1 MTDSGAP
8 DRALPFMLEGTNV
21 RGRIV
26 YLHRIADTII
36 ARHLYPA
43 IIKRLLAETMV
54 IASMLSTNLKH
65 EGMLTIQ
72 MKGEGPVTLVVVD
85 VVHGGG
91 LRGYA
96 ELADGAAAQLETMPN
111 ADLQA
116 LFGAK
121 GYLAITLEPGE
132 GLQRYQ
138 GVVAL
143 EGASIANAVEAYF
156 THSQQI
162 DVAFKI
168 ATETV
173 GEHIRTGGMM
183 IERMPEE
190 GGIAAS
196 HDDADD
202 AWRYAQAMLMT
213 LKNEELTDP
222 MLPQETVLERLY
234 HEQGIVVYEAKVF
247 SGGCRC
253 SRERIHNLLM
263 SMSDIERAEMLVD
276 GTASVHCQFCNT
288 TQDFTGAE
296 LGLKAH

>member
-1 MTDSGAP
+1 MTDSNAP

-26 YLHRIADTII
+26 YLHAVADAII
-36 ARHLYPA
+36 ARHNYPA
-43 IIKRLLAETMV
+43 AIKHLLAETMV

-72 MKGEGPVTLVVVD
+72 MKGEGPVNLAVVD

-96 ELADGAAAQLETMPN
+96 ELAEGAAAQLEALST
-111 ADLQA
+111 ADLQT
-116 LFGAK
+116 LFGQK

-143 EGASIANAVEAYF
+143 EGAGIAHAVEAYF

-173 GEHIRTGGMM
+173 DGHIRTGGMM

-190 GGIAAS
+190 GGIAAT
-196 HDDADD
+196 HEDADD

-234 HEQGIVVYEAKVF
+234 HEQGIVVYAPKEFNA
-247 SGGCRC
+247 GCRC

-263 SMSDIERAEMLVD
+263 SMSDVERADMLVD

-288 TQDFTGAE
+288 TQNFTGEE

>member
-1 MTDSGAP
+1 MNTAIPADS
-8 DRALPFMLEGTNV
+8 ALPFMIEGTNV

-26 YLHRIADTII
+26 YLHTLADTII
-36 ARHLYPA
+36 HRHDYPPA
-43 IIKRLLAETMV
+43 VAALLAETLV
-54 IASMLSTNLKH
+54 IAAMLSTNLKH

-72 MKGEGPVTLVVVD
+72 MKGEGPVNLVVVD

-96 ELADGAAAQLETMPN
+96 ELAEDGAIKLGNMTHAN
-111 ADLQA
+111 LQT
-116 LFGAK
+116 LFGEK

-143 EGASIANAVEAYF
+143 EGEYIRDAVEAYF

-162 DVAFKI
+162 DVAFKL
-168 ATETV
+168 ASKQTEGRLYV
-173 GEHIRTGGMM
+173 GGMM

-190 GGIAAS
+190 GGIAIAN
-196 HDDADD
+196 DDADD
-202 AWRYAQAMLMT
+202 AWRYGKAMLMT
-213 LKNEELTDP
+213 LKDEELCDP
-222 MLPQETVLERLY
+222 ELSQETVLERLY
-234 HEQGIVVYEAKVF
+234 HEQGIMVYAPKVF
-247 SGGCRC
+247 HAGCRC

-263 SMSDIERAEMLVD
+263 SMSDVERAEMLVD

-288 TQDFTGAE
+288 TQNFTGAE
-296 LGLKAH
+296 LGLKSH

>member
-1 MTDSGAP
+1 MTDSNAP

-26 YLHRIADTII
+26 YLHAVADAII
-36 ARHLYPA
+36 ARHSYPA
-43 IIKRLLAETMV
+43 IIQRLLAETMV

-91 LRGYA
+91 LRAYA
-96 ELADGAAAQLETMPN
+96 ELAEGGAAQLEALAH
-111 ADLQA
+111 ADLQT

-143 EGASIANAVEAYF
+143 EGAGITNAVEAYF

-173 GEHIRTGGMM
+173 DGHIRTGGMM

-190 GGIAAS
+190 GGIAAT

-213 LKNEELTDP
+213 LKNNELTDP

-234 HEQGIVVYEAKVF
+234 HEQGIVVYAPKDF
-247 SGGCRC
+247 NAGCRC

-263 SMSDIERAEMLVD
+263 SMSDVERAEMLVD

-288 TQDFTGAE
+288 TQNFTGAE
-296 LGLKAH
+296 LGLKSH